1 MSLKRILALLSAIV
15 ALIAC
20 LSLTTFA
27 VPPSD
32 GDVLNEY
39 EPSYMDISGTTF
51 GVNVNEIADINFSN
65 IAVDF
70 DSKSATGLVGVEYD
84 YSAYSGRA
92 VNNTQPYY
100 VYFDY
105 TRSSANVGTNI
116 NPRYYVWF
124 GTGSL
129 EIDGAIVGGNSS
141 HIGYAILEEDS
152 YFRFALMSGGN
163 IQYNTRTANFNKDS
177 LDYYY
182 LNDYYDESVRVYSF
196 RIAVFKE
203 SGTAYLQALS
213 GGWYINLIRLDATDD
228 AIYSRLAFGT
238 FDKIDGVI
246 DGVVYGSARF
256 NYIRYQDYNKAYET
270 LGATIGREAYD
281 SGYSDGEDFGLSTGY
296 SRGYDEGYDDGMLD
310 GESSEIA
317 VPEVISTV
325 MNSTV
330 TLFRNIFGFELF
342 GINISALV
350 GSIALVCVLAW
361 LIRKLVK

>member
-1 MSLKRILALLSAIV
+1 MSSKRIFALLSAIV

-27 VPPSD
+27 VPPSN
-32 GDVLNEY
+32 GDILNEY
-39 EPSYMDISGTTF
+39 EPYYMDISGSTF
-51 GVNVNEIADINFSN
+51 GANVGEIASINYSN
-65 IAVDF
+65 NAVEFND
-70 DSKSATGLVGVEYD
+70 KSSVGLVGVEYN
-84 YSAYSGRA
+84 YSEYSGRA
-92 VNNTQPYY
+92 VNTTQPYY
-100 VYFDY
+100 LYFDY
-105 TRSSANVGTNI
+105 TRSGANVGESL

-124 GTGSL
+124 GTGAL
-129 EIDGAIVGGNSS
+129 EIDSSIVGSNST
-141 HIGYAILEEDS
+141 HFGFAILEENS
-152 YFRFALMSGGN
+152 YFRFALLSGGN
-163 IQYNTRTANFNKDS
+163 IQYNTRTSNFNKDS

-213 GGWYINLIRLDATDD
+213 GGWYINLIRLDTLEEST
-228 AIYSRLAFGT
+228 YNRLAFGVY
-238 FDKIDGVI
+238 DKIDGNVGGTI
-246 DGVVYGSARF
+246 YGSARF
-256 NYIRYQDYNKAYET
+256 NYIRYQDYNRAYET

-281 SGYSDGEDFGLSTGY
+281 RGYDDGEDYGLSVGY
-296 SRGYDEGYDDGMLD
+296 ARGYDEGYDDGLLD

-317 VPEVISTV
+317 VPEVISTI

-342 GINISALV
+342 GINISALI